1 MDIYD
6 AEKTYKHG
14 ETCSYEG
21 IGYGA
26 SWSGKAMMG
35 IAPVEDNI
43 GTFWL
48 VENKAYVEPS
58 NVGLIDLE

>member
-21 IGYGA
+21 KVYSA
-26 SWSGKAMMG
+26 SCSGKAMTG
-35 IAPVEDNI
+35 IAPIDDSI
-43 GTFWL
+43 GSFWIIDE
-48 VENKAYVEPS
+48 ENEAQGV
-58 NVGLIDLE
+58 VHGLNP